1 MKNLA
6 AAIVILV
13 ILIFVAV
20 GCTTT
25 QQAEQQTS
33 GGKTEAAAAAVPAKQ
48 LAKNFHEFDQATY
61 DAALKEG
68 KIIFLDFYA
77 SWCPI
82 CKEEEPEI
90 KAAFN
95 ELNADNVI
103 GFRVNY
109 NDDQTDNS
117 EKSLA
122 KKFGIAYQHTKV
134 LITPDEK
141 VLSRT
146 LKQQSKQEV
155 VDRIKEAAAAAA
167 SPE

>member
-1 MKNLA
+1 MLFSSYSYLLLWDA
-6 AAIVILV
+6 P
-13 ILIFVAV
+13 
-20 GCTTT
+20 T

-33 GGKTEAAAAAVPAKQ
+33 NGKTEAAAAAVPAKQ
-48 LAKNFHEFDQATY
+48 LAKNFYEFDQATY

>member
-1 MKNLA
+1 MKNLV
-6 AAIVILV
+6 AAIVIFV

-33 GGKTEAAAAAVPAKQ
+33 NGKTEAAAAAVPAKQ
-48 LAKNFHEFDQATY
+48 LAKNFYEFDQAAY
-61 DAALKEG
+61 ESALKEG
-68 KIIFLDFYA
+68 KIVFLDFYA

-82 CKEEEPEI
+82 CKAEEPEI

-109 NDDQTDNS
+109 NDDQTDSS

>member
-95 ELNADNVI
+95 ELNTDNVI
-103 GFRVNY
+103 GFRV
-109 NDDQTDNS
+109 
-117 EKSLA
+117 
-122 KKFGIAYQHTKV
+122 
-134 LITPDEK
+134 
-141 VLSRT
+141 
-146 LKQQSKQEV
+146 
-155 VDRIKEAAAAAA
+155 
-167 SPE
+167 